1 MPDENDNSQNFPFEE
16 FNVEPPSENSIRIIK
31 YLLRGGKRGDKSPLV
46 RDFQKIWVEK
56 LGPEKYKDTVKELK
70 QKRWIGISRDPSR
83 RGRKAGKA
91 VIYLIDR
98 DCASKYIKYCQD
110 KEVSDSELHHHSE
123 HHSYLERKY

>member
-1 MPDENDNSQNFPFEE
+1 MGNGRIDISYQVSHCPKSLSFAENLQA
-16 FNVEPPSENSIRIIK
+16 K